1 MQILLPMPKPGETI
15 AEALIIQWLK
25 KEGES
30 INEGQALFEMETEKA
45 VFEYESPLAGK
56 IKQVLVTGGKKVS
69 VGTPIALLEVEE
81 EQGKRYVNMGI
92 AMPATD
98 QNQSAQISVGAGSP
112 RPPITGKEPPPLP
125 KISQSTSSE
134 IPNDTFVFA
143 TPPPAK
149 VEQPVLANVT
159 PLPVQNRSEVG
170 HTFLSPYLKKLA
182 REKGLTQEDIQTLK
196 GTGAG
201 GRITEEDIK
210 NYQPIAK
217 VSGQSTT
224 SDRATIIRARIAEN
238 LTRSKREIPHAG
250 ASVEIDVDPLYHDR
264 KVLLASLE
272 QKYESKLTLFTPFA
286 YAAVQVLKE
295 DPYLNSVY
303 EGEGKIKFLPDINLG
318 ISVSTERGLMVG
330 VLKKAQE
337 LNFVDFWL
345 KANDLVER
353 VRDGKA
359 SPDDFTGG
367 TFTVNNP
374 GALGSDKILQII
386 PPGQVAILGF
396 NRVSQKPAVV
406 NGQVVARY
414 MMNADLQFDHRVA
427 DGKEGLRFLVALKKK
442 IEEMQLKKLI

>member
-15 AEALIIQWLK
+15 AEALIVQWLK
-25 KEGES
+25 KEGEN

-45 VFEYESPLAGK
+45 VFEYESPLTGK
-56 IKQVLVTGGKKVS
+56 IKQVLVQGGKKVS
-69 VGTPIALLEVEE
+69 VGTPIALLEVED
-81 EQGKRYVNMGI
+81 EQGKRYINMGI
-92 AMPATD
+92 AMPATE
-98 QNQSAQISVGAGSP
+98 QNQSAQISVSKIEKVEP
-112 RPPITGKEPPPLP
+112 VKITPPKVEPATA
-125 KISQSTSSE
+125 SVE

-149 VEQPVLANVT
+149 VEQAALANVT
-159 PLPVQNRSEVG
+159 PLLVQNRSEAG
-170 HTFLSPYLKKLA
+170 HTFLSPYLKKIA
-182 REKGLTQEDIQTLK
+182 RETGLTQEDVQALK
-196 GTGAG
+196 GTGTG

-217 VSGQSTT
+217 AVGQSST

-250 ASVEIDVDPLYHDR
+250 AGVEIDVDSLYHDR
-264 KVLLASLE
+264 KVLLVSLE

-303 EGEGKIKFLPDINLG
+303 EGEGKIKFLSDINLG

-337 LNFVDFWL
+337 LGFVDFWL

-396 NRVSQKPAVV
+396 NRVTQKPAVV
-406 NGQVVARY
+406 NGQVLARY
-414 MMNADLQFDHRVA
+414 MMNVDLQFDHRVA